1 MKPYLDLLKRI
12 AEEEKPLRISSE
24 KLSILFQSAG
34 IDPLIAHAEVGS
46 CRERQRETLEEYD
59 VYDPTHVNFPFYE
72 ALIEYIDS
80 CIEEHDVL
88 MIFQRAY
95 LIALDAQTAK
105 APRLKMNEYR
115 SWACGWES
123 VVMGLALALLKVETM
138 YLDKER
144 PTSPYHRFIKKM
156 EDEYDT
162 PNSFYRAIIRKLIEM
177 AEEQQAL
184 ATPEL
189 PTAEAPAKAN
199 ATEGDTEKLKR
210 AIQQVL
216 DDKTWHRQGGFTK
229 AYWYAI
235 YRVYELKFQPG
246 ISYSAFA
253 DLMQSWGL
261 TQTDISENIK
271 HTAAKNSLSHPV
283 VRWNDMLAQQ
293 GTSTA
298 QKKQIKVAQQLL
310 ELLK

>member
-1 MKPYLDLLKRI
+1 MKQYLDLLKRI
-12 AEEEKPLRISSE
+12 TEEMKPLRFSRE
-24 KLSILFQSAG
+24 KLTAVLESAQINTALAG
-34 IDPLIAHAEVGS
+34 RAIDHYGN
-46 CRERQRETLEEYD
+46 REIEELEDWD
-59 VYDPTHVNFPFYE
+59 VYDSSQINFIIYE
-72 ALIEYIDS
+72 ALVDNIVNVQGITVKVILS
-80 CIEEHDVL
+80 T
-88 MIFQRAY
+88 AY
-95 LIALDAQTAK
+95 SIASDAVQAK
-105 APRLKMNEYR
+105 DPRLKMELYR
-115 SWACGWES
+115 IQCEGMEQLVLG
-123 VVMGLALALLKVETM
+123 VVLFLLKVYTFNNKSRM
-138 YLDKER
+138 L
-144 PTSPYHRFIKKM
+144 SGFIKRL
-156 EDEYDT
+156 EDAYDT
-162 PNSFYRAIIRKLIEM
+162 LNSFYRAIIRKLIEM
-177 AEEQQAL
+177 TEEQQAL

-199 ATEGDTEKLKR
+199 ATEGDMEKLKR

-271 HTAAKNSLSHPV
+271 HTAAKNSLSRPV

-298 QKKQIKVAQQLL
+298 EKKQIQVAQQLL

>member
-1 MKPYLDLLKRI
+1 MKQYLDLLKRI
-12 AEEEKPLRISSE
+12 TEEMKPLRFSRE
-24 KLSILFQSAG
+24 KLTAVLESAQINTALAG
-34 IDPLIAHAEVGS
+34 RAIDHYGN
-46 CRERQRETLEEYD
+46 REIEELEDWD
-59 VYDPTHVNFPFYE
+59 VYDSSQINFIIYE
-72 ALIEYIDS
+72 ALVDNIVNVQGITVKVILS
-80 CIEEHDVL
+80 T
-88 MIFQRAY
+88 AY
-95 LIALDAQTAK
+95 SIASDAVQAK
-105 APRLKMNEYR
+105 DPRLKMELYR
-115 SWACGWES
+115 TECEGMEQLVLG
-123 VVMGLALALLKVETM
+123 VVLFLLKVYTFNNKSRM
-138 YLDKER
+138 L
-144 PTSPYHRFIKKM
+144 SGFIKRL
-156 EDEYDT
+156 EDAYDT

-189 PTAEAPAKAN
+189 PTAEALAKAN

-216 DDKTWHRQGGFTK
+216 DDKAWHRQGGFTK

-271 HTAAKNSLSHPV
+271 HTAGKNSLSHPV
-283 VRWNDMLAQQ
+283 VRWNDMLSQQ

-298 QKKQIKVAQQLL
+298 QKKQIQVAQQLI

>member
-1 MKPYLDLLKRI
+1 MKQYLDLLKRI
-12 AEEEKPLRISSE
+12 AEEVKPLRISSE

-34 IDPLIAHAEVGS
+34 IDPFIAHAEVGS

-59 VYDPTHVNFPFYE
+59 VYDPTRVNFPFYE
-72 ALIEYIDS
+72 ALIEYID
-80 CIEEHDVL
+80 CIEEYSVL

-95 LIALDAQTAK
+95 AIAFDTQTAK
-105 APRLKMNEYR
+105 DPRLKMNEYR
-115 SWACGWES
+115 SWTYGWED

-138 YLDKER
+138 YSEKKR
-144 PTSPYHRFIKKM
+144 PTSPYLRFIKKM

-177 AEEQQAL
+177 TEEQQAL

-199 ATEGDTEKLKR
+199 ASEGDMEKLKR

-216 DDKTWHRQGGFTK
+216 DDKAWHRQGGFTK

-235 YRVYELKFQPG
+235 YRVYELKFQQG
-246 ISYSAFA
+246 ISFTAFA

-261 TQTDISENIK
+261 TQTDISDNIK
-271 HTAAKNSLSHPV
+271 HAAAKNSLSCPII
-283 VRWNDMLAQQ
+283 RWNDMLAQQ
-293 GTSTA
+293 GTTTA
-298 QKKQIKVAQQLL
+298 EKKQIQVGQQLL

>member
-1 MKPYLDLLKRI
+1 MKQYLDLLKRI
-12 AEEEKPLRISSE
+12 TEEMKPLRFSRE
-24 KLSILFQSAG
+24 KLTAVLDSAQINTALAG
-34 IDPLIAHAEVGS
+34 RAIDHYGN
-46 CRERQRETLEEYD
+46 REIEDLEDRD
-59 VYDPTHVNFPFYE
+59 VYDSSQINFIIYE
-72 ALIEYIDS
+72 ALVDNIVNVQGIIVKVILS
-80 CIEEHDVL
+80 T
-88 MIFQRAY
+88 AY
-95 LIALDAQTAK
+95 SIASDAVQAK
-105 APRLKMNEYR
+105 DPRLLLDLYKINCEGMEQLVL
-115 SWACGWES
+115 G
-123 VVMGLALALLKVETM
+123 VVLFLLKVYTFNNKSRM
-138 YLDKER
+138 L
-144 PTSPYHRFIKKM
+144 SGFIKRM

-189 PTAEAPAKAN
+189 PTAEVPTKAN
-199 ATEGDTEKLKR
+199 ATEGDSEKLKR

-271 HTAAKNSLSHPV
+271 HTAAKNSLSRPV

-298 QKKQIKVAQQLL
+298 QKKQIQVAQQLL

>member
-1 MKPYLDLLKRI
+1 MKQYLDLLKRI
-12 AEEEKPLRISSE
+12 AEEMKPLRFSRE
-24 KLSILFQSAG
+24 KLTAVLDSAQINTALAG
-34 IDPLIAHAEVGS
+34 RAIDHYGN
-46 CRERQRETLEEYD
+46 REIEELEDWD
-59 VYDPTHVNFPFYE
+59 VYDCSQINFIIYE
-72 ALIEYIDS
+72 ALVDNILNVQVITVKVILS
-80 CIEEHDVL
+80 T
-88 MIFQRAY
+88 AY
-95 LIALDAQTAK
+95 SIASDAVQAK
-105 APRLKMNEYR
+105 DPRLKMELYR
-115 SWACGWES
+115 IECEGMDQLVLG
-123 VVMGLALALLKVETM
+123 VVLFLLKVYTFNNKSRM
-138 YLDKER
+138 L
-144 PTSPYHRFIKKM
+144 SGFIKRL
-156 EDEYDT
+156 EDQYDT
-162 PNSFYRAIIRKLIEM
+162 PTSFYRAIIRKLIEM
-177 AEEQQAL
+177 TEEQQAL

-199 ATEGDTEKLKR
+199 ATDGDSEKLKR
-210 AIQQVL
+210 AILQVL

-298 QKKQIKVAQQLL
+298 QKKQIKVAQQLM

>member
-1 MKPYLDLLKRI
+1 MKQYLDLLKRI
-12 AEEEKPLRISSE
+12 AEEMKPLRFSRE
-24 KLSILFQSAG
+24 KLTAVLDSAQINTALAG
-34 IDPLIAHAEVGS
+34 RAIDHYGN
-46 CRERQRETLEEYD
+46 REIEELEDWD
-59 VYDPTHVNFPFYE
+59 VYDSSQINFIIYE
-72 ALIEYIDS
+72 ALVDNIVNVQGITVKVILS
-80 CIEEHDVL
+80 T
-88 MIFQRAY
+88 AY
-95 LIALDAQTAK
+95 SIASDAVQAK
-105 APRLKMNEYR
+105 DPRLKMELYR
-115 SWACGWES
+115 IECEGMDQLVLG
-123 VVMGLALALLKVETM
+123 VVLFLLKVYTFNNKSRM
-138 YLDKER
+138 L
-144 PTSPYHRFIKKM
+144 SGFIKRL
-156 EDEYDT
+156 EDQYDT

-177 AEEQQAL
+177 TEEQQAL

-189 PTAEAPAKAN
+189 PTAEVTSKAN
-199 ATEGDTEKLKR
+199 ATVGDSEKLKR

-235 YRVYELKFQPG
+235 YRVYELKFQPS

-271 HTAAKNSLSHPV
+271 HTAAKNSLSCPV
-283 VRWNDMLAQQ
+283 IRWNDMLAQQ

-298 QKKQIKVAQQLL
+298 QKKQIQVAQQLL

>member
-1 MKPYLDLLKRI
+1 MKQYLDLLKRI
-12 AEEEKPLRISSE
+12 AEEMKPLRFSRE
-24 KLSILFQSAG
+24 KLTAVLDSAQINTTLAG
-34 IDPLIAHAEVGS
+34 RAIDHYGN
-46 CRERQRETLEEYD
+46 REIKDLEDWD
-59 VYDPTHVNFPFYE
+59 VYDSSQINFIIYE
-72 ALIEYIDS
+72 ALVDNIVNVQGIIVKVILS
-80 CIEEHDVL
+80 T
-88 MIFQRAY
+88 AY
-95 LIALDAQTAK
+95 SIASDAVQAK
-105 APRLKMNEYR
+105 DPRLLLDLYR
-115 SWACGWES
+115 IKCEGMEQLVLG
-123 VVMGLALALLKVETM
+123 VVLFLLKVYTFNNKSRM
-138 YLDKER
+138 L
-144 PTSPYHRFIKKM
+144 SGFIKRL

-162 PNSFYRAIIRKLIEM
+162 LNSFYRAIIRKLIEM
-177 AEEQQAL
+177 TEEQQAL

-189 PTAEAPAKAN
+189 PTAEAPAKAA
-199 ATEGDTEKLKR
+199 ATEGDSEKLKR

-235 YRVYELKFQPG
+235 YRVYELKFQPS

-271 HTAAKNSLSHPV
+271 HTAAKNSLSRPV

-298 QKKQIKVAQQLL
+298 QKKQIQVAQQLI